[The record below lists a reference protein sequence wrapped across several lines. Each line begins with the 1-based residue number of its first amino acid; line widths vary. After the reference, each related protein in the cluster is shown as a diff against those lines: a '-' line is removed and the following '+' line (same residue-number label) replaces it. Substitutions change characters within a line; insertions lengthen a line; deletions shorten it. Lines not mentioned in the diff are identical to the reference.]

1 LAHMHQQGIR
11 LVASGLL
18 AKCFIEE
25 IEHSG
30 K

>member
-18 AKCFIEE
+18 AKCLIEE
-25 IEHSG
+25 IEQLC
-30 K
+30 